1 MTDDFD
7 FNNAPTQRSFD
18 IIPNGTIATLHVT
31 VRAGGASEGGWLT
44 PSKANDSVGLDLEL
58 TVVGGKYAKRK
69 FWTRLTVAGD
79 TPGHAEA
86 ASISRR
92 LLRAMLESA
101 RNIRPDDNS
110 AAAMQARRVDG
121 YGDFNNIRFVA
132 RIGVQLPQNGYP
144 AKNVLQEAITPER
157 ADWRPAEQVGNQPS
171 AATMAPTAPAA
182 AAPTPQAAAPVGSI
196 KRPAW
201 AS

>member
-7 FNNAPTQRSFD
+7 FNNAPTQRSFEV
-18 IIPNGTIATLHVT
+18 IPDGTIATLHVT
-31 VRAGGASEGGWLT
+31 VRPGGAGEGRWLT
-44 PSKANDSVGLDLEL
+44 PSKANDSVGLDLEF

-110 AAAMQARRVDG
+110 AAAMRARRVDG
-121 YGDFNNIRFVA
+121 YGDFNNIRFVG
-132 RIGVQLPQNGYP
+132 RIGVQPPQNGYP
-144 AKNVLQEAITPER
+144 AKNVLQEVITPDR
-157 ADWRPAEQVGNQPS
+157 ADWRPVEQVVTPPS
-171 AATMAPTAPAA
+171 AATTPPAAPAM
-182 AAPTPQAAAPVGSI
+182 AAPTPQAAAPAGSI

-201 AS
+201 AL